1 MVALRVWGRRPGRA
15 GPPGSFDT
23 GREVGAT
30 VAEGSSRHGPVNTD
44 TLPGPP
50 LASSLLPPPLAAT
63 RTVGF
68 PDWIGAFFYVI
79 RKKHRVTFLH
89 HLPRSPHAQHGRRR
103 SEASRHELEGRG
115 QRGTHPP
122 WRRHYS
128 LRPYPA
134 AAHHR
139 SLIIQAESE

>member
-1 MVALRVWGRRPGRA
+1 MVAPRVWGRRPGRA

-115 QRGTHPP
+115 AARHAPP
-122 WRRHYS
+122 LASPLLPPSVSGSSAPPLPHYTS
-128 LRPYPA
+128 R
-134 AAHHR
+134 
-139 SLIIQAESE
+139 E